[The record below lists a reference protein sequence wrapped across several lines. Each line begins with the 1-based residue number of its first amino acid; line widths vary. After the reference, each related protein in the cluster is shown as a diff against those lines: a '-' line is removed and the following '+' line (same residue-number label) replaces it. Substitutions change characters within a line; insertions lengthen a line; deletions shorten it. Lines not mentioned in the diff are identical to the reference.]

1 MFSPVHIP
9 VGMLLAST
17 VSGGPVSALCL
28 GVASHL
34 ALDAI
39 PHGDA
44 GIGHWIHS
52 SPNHGTKLQRLLPVV
67 FVDQI
72 LGAGIFFLLLSS
84 PLLAST
90 GFWTLLAGA
99 FGSLLPDYLTGIRD
113 LLPKPPRWLETIH
126 RLHEK
131 FHYRGKKDFTI
142 LTGLIF
148 QSLLVGLFLLLSYR
162 VI

>member
-1 MFSPVHIP
+1 MF
-9 VGMLLAST
+9 LASSI
-17 VSGGPVSALCL
+17 SGGPVSALCL

-44 GIGHWIHS
+44 GIGHWVHS
-52 SPNHGTKLQRLLPVV
+52 SPNHVTKLKRLLPMV

-72 LGAGIFFLLLSS
+72 LGAGVFFLLLSS

-90 GFWTLLAGA
+90 SFWTLFAGA
-99 FGSLLPDYLTGIRD
+99 FGSILPDYLTGIRD
-113 LLPKPPRWLETIH
+113 LLTKPPRWLESIH
-126 RLHEK
+126 RLHER
-131 FHYRGKKDFTI
+131 FHYRGKEPFTI
-142 LTGLIF
+142 FTGLIF
-148 QSLLVGLFLLLSYR
+148 QFLLVGLFILFSFR

>member
-1 MFSPVHIP
+1 M
-9 VGMLLAST
+9 
-17 VSGGPVSALCL
+17 SALCL

-44 GIGHWIHS
+44 GIGHWVHS
-52 SPNHGTKLQRLLPVV
+52 SRNHVTKLQRLLPMV

-72 LGAGIFFLLLSS
+72 LGAGVFFLFLSS

-90 GFWTLLAGA
+90 SFWTLFAGA
-99 FGSLLPDYLTGIRD
+99 FGSILPDYLTGIRD
-113 LLPKPPRWLETIH
+113 VLPKPPRWLESIH
-126 RLHEK
+126 RIHGRCH
-131 FHYRGKKDFTI
+131 FQGKEPFTI

-148 QSLLVGLFLLLSYR
+148 QAFLVGSFLLLAFR
-162 VI
+162 

>member
-9 VGMLLAST
+9 VGMLLASSI
-17 VSGGPVSALCL
+17 SGGPVSALCL

-44 GIGHWIHS
+44 GIGHWVHS
-52 SPNHGTKLQRLLPVV
+52 SPNHVTKLKRLLPMV

-72 LGAGIFFLLLSS
+72 LGTAVFFLLLSS

-90 GFWTLLAGA
+90 SFWTLFAGA
-99 FGSLLPDYLTGIRD
+99 FGSILPDYLTGIRD
-113 LLPKPPRWLETIH
+113 LLSKPPKWLESIH
-126 RLHEK
+126 FFHERC
-131 FHYRGKKDFTI
+131 HYRGKEPFTI

-148 QSLLVGLFLLLSYR
+148 QSLLVAGCLLLAFL
-162 VI
+162 

>member
-1 MFSPVHIP
+1 M
-9 VGMLLAST
+9 A
-17 VSGGPVSALCL
+17 ALCL

-44 GIGHWIHS
+44 GIGHWVHS
-52 SPNHGTKLQRLLPVV
+52 SPNHVTKLQRLLPMV

-72 LGAGIFFLLLSS
+72 LGAGVFFLLLSS

-90 GFWTLLAGA
+90 SFWTLLAGA
-99 FGSLLPDYLTGIRD
+99 FGSILPDYLTGMRD
-113 LLPKPPRWLETIH
+113 LLPKPPKWLEWIH
-126 RLHEK
+126 RIHQK
-131 FHYRGKKDFTI
+131 SHFSGKEPFTI

-148 QSLLVGLFLLLSYR
+148 QSLLVGLFILFSFR

>member
-1 MFSPVHIP
+1 M
-9 VGMLLAST
+9 
-17 VSGGPVSALCL
+17 SALCL

-44 GIGHWIHS
+44 GIGHWVHS
-52 SPNHGTKLQRLLPVV
+52 SPNHVTKLQRLLPMV

-72 LGAGIFFLLLSS
+72 LGAGVFFLLLSS

-90 GFWTLLAGA
+90 SFWTLFAGA
-99 FGSLLPDYLTGIRD
+99 FGSILPDYLTGIRD
-113 LLPKPPRWLETIH
+113 LLTQPPKWIEWIH
-126 RLHEK
+126 RLHER
-131 FHYRGKKDFTI
+131 FHYRGKEPFTI
-142 LTGLIF
+142 FTGLIF
-148 QSLLVGLFLLLSYR
+148 QFLLVGLFILISFR